1 MRFKDLYLCCCNLNK
16 YSNMTVLEEGKKTVK
31 AKLEDIYDEICDRQI
46 IWFSVENGNMILI
59 KLEEDWTH
67 NITKVFC
74 NLQRSESI

>member
-16 YSNMTVLEEGKKTVK
+16 YSNMTVFEEGKKPVK

-67 NITKVFC
+67 DITKVVY
-74 NLQRSESI
+74 NLH